1 MNGDLTIGTAKDGAA
16 ARFSLTSREAARCAR
31 LPTARGR
38 SDFRAGRLAAKR
50 AASIALDRFPSRR
63 IEVSSRADGAPTLTA
78 LDGRGTGRFV
88 ESELS
93 ISHRDGHAVAVVAPR
108 GVRVGVDLERNGAV
122 PIATLRYFLTPAEQ
136 AMAVSIEPT
145 ILWSLKEAAWKALGL
160 GRSAPFTSVELRPGS
175 TGRLVGVCVD
185 DVFVPMH
192 TRLSRPWPGFHM
204 ATAWTTGGL
213 A

>member
-1 MNGDLTIGTAKDGAA
+1 MNGDLTIGTAMDGTA

-31 LPTARGR
+31 LPTARGK

-50 AASIALDRFPSRR
+50 AASIVLDRFPARR
-63 IEVSSRADGAPTLTA
+63 IEVSSQADGAPRLTV
-78 LDGRGTGRFV
+78 LDGRGTRRIV

-108 GVRVGVDLERNGAV
+108 GVRVGVDLERSGSV
-122 PIATLRYFLTPAEQ
+122 PIATVRYFLTPAERT
-136 AMAVSIEPT
+136 MAASMEPT
-145 ILWSLKEAAWKALGL
+145 VLWSLKEAAWKALGL

-175 TGRLVGVCVD
+175 TGRLLGVCVD
-185 DVFVPMH
+185 EVFVPMH
-192 TRLSRPWPGFHM
+192 TWLSRPWPGFHM
-204 ATAWTTGGL
+204 ATVWTTGGR